1 MYLSKLKE
9 NKKMNEKIKSDVKKD
24 LNEKRKLKITIPKI
38 RVYLNKISDHIDT
51 PKIIHTEIEIN
62 I

>member
-9 NKKMNEKIKSDVKKD
+9 NKKMNEKIKSDVKND

-38 RVYLNKISDHIDT
+38 RVYLNKISDHSNT